1 MDENCSE
8 VWKSVCS
15 RWKPVLSAA
24 NQVRSFCIPPKGRTA
39 TLPSGSRLQGQPQCS
54 NCSSSAGA
62 ARTKS
67 STGSGSA
74 SQSEPL
80 IVSWMCSSR
89 ESLDLITPPAPP
101 SAETV
106 WLRMGLTLETMAIF
120 RRGYNCAGL
129 RAAANDQEIVPQDV
143 HHVRLALR
151 SGPAE
156 GP

>member
-54 NCSSSAGA
+54 NCRSSAG
-62 ARTKS
+62 
-67 STGSGSA
+67 G
-74 SQSEPL
+74 
-80 IVSWMCSSR
+80 
-89 ESLDLITPPAPP
+89 PPPGAP
-101 SAETV
+101 
-106 WLRMGLTLETMAIF
+106 
-120 RRGYNCAGL
+120 
-129 RAAANDQEIVPQDV
+129 AANDQKVVPQDV

-151 SGPAE
+151 SGPGE
-156 GP
+156 GPGLEGHQNQRAEEEEDRAGGPEQPLGDGPPRPGGGGGGGGAAHADQAVA